1 MQATRTSPSGHR
13 VRAIVA
19 AGIALA
25 FVLGGCGKGSA
36 SQSDAGAKGAVRPAT
51 QGPGVATSAVTVI
64 EGWADALRS
73 GQQERAAAYWAHP
86 SAMVNGPDASGRI
99 AVIHIDSDRDALI
112 ADRTLSCGATLVH
125 TTRSGPYVRAAFT
138 LGIRTGPG
146 ADSSG
151 CSGPASVDFLIRG
164 GHIVRWLRAP
174 TAYSAPPSGEQPR
187 AGATPGA
194 QSS

>member
-1 MQATRTSPSGHR
+1 MQATRTSPPGHHALA
-13 VRAIVA
+13 VFSA
-19 AGIALA
+19 AIALA

-36 SQSDAGAKGAVRPAT
+36 SHAGAKGAGGPAT
-51 QGPGVATSAVTVI
+51 QGPGVPASAVTVI
-64 EGWADALRS
+64 AGWADALRH

-125 TTRSGPYVRAAFT
+125 TTRRGVYVRAAFT
-138 LGIRTGPG
+138 LSIRTGPG

-151 CSGPASVDFLIRG
+151 CSGPASVDFLIRSG
-164 GHIVRWLRAP
+164 RIVRWLRAP
-174 TAYSAPPSGEQPR
+174 AASSAPPSRELPG
-187 AGATPGA
+187 AGAAPGA